1 VTKLFLQSSA
11 KSPYLCSMKQLWAI
25 PLLLLVLSQVAF
37 LPAVTVWLSYNQ
49 AYIASE
55 LCENRFEPELMCSG
69 RCYVQEVTSA
79 AIGQEQDSEQAPVV
93 EDQRTG
99 LSPFLPAHYVL
110 SVERDLYTFN
120 PLPPA
125 TALRPQLL
133 SSGVFHPPRA

>member
-1 VTKLFLQSSA
+1 
-11 KSPYLCSMKQLWAI
+11 MKQFRAI

-37 LPAVTVWLSYNQ
+37 LPAVTAWLSYNQ

-79 AIGQEQDSEQAPVV
+79 ALGQEQDGEQAPVV

-99 LSPFLPAHYVL
+99 LSPFLPAHYAL
-110 SVERDLYTFN
+110 SVERDLYSFH
-120 PLPPA
+120 PLPSVNE
-125 TALRPQLL
+125 LRPQLL
-133 SSGVFHPPRA
+133 SSGVFHPPRV